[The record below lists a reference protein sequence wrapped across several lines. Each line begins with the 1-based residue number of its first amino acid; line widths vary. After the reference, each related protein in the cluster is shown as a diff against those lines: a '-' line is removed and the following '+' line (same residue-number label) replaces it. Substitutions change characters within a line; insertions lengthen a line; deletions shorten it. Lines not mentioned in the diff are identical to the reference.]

1 MSAGPTRQRLIS
13 VTLDEASIGHGTPD
27 QEHERRIAIYDLVEI
42 NSFGVPDHAGGPYCL
57 HVAMRDKKLLL
68 DVRDESGVPV
78 IAHLLSLTPFRRILR
93 DYFMVCE
100 SYFAA
105 IRTATP
111 SQIEAIDMGRRG
123 LHDEGAHLLSERLT
137 GKIAC
142 DFDTAR
148 RLFTLLTAL
157 HWRG

>member
-13 VTLDEASIGHGTPD
+13 VTLNEASIGHGTPD

-68 DVRDESGVPV
+68 DVRDESGAPV